1 MAWIFP
7 LLCAALL
14 LLRPGIALDAAGEA
28 CRLFALSVLPGLYPY
43 MILLLLALAHLP
55 PQAPFGAL
63 VALGWGAGSP
73 CGAKIC
79 RARQDLWPPRRLRRL
94 AVCCGTMSPMFLY
107 GTLGRWLHNETA
119 GLCVLLAVWGGG
131 WLAAQTIRPDPAPPR
146 LAAPPPAPPLTL
158 GMAVEQASIALLTV
172 CGCMVLGNVYSA
184 LIPALLPGLP
194 QSVRLGISCLLEVT
208 CASQSIALL
217 TVCGCM
223 VLGNVYSALI
233 PALLP
238 GLPQSVRLGISC
250 LLEVTCASQRLV
262 QLPLPLPLRVG
273 LLSGE
278 TGFGALA
285 LLLQNRA
292 LGPHGLWPLRQQL
305 GFQLL
310 HGLLSALTGYGL
322 ALLLL

>member
-55 PQAPFGAL
+55 AQAPFGAL

-107 GTLGRWLHNETA
+107 GTLGRWLHNEAA

-158 GMAVEQASIALLTV
+158 GMAVEQA
-172 CGCMVLGNVYSA
+172 
-184 LIPALLPGLP
+184 
-194 QSVRLGISCLLEVT
+194 
-208 CASQSIALL
+208 SIALL

>member
-107 GTLGRWLHNETA
+107 GTLGRWLHNEAA

-158 GMAVEQASIALLTV
+158 GMAVEQA
-172 CGCMVLGNVYSA
+172 
-184 LIPALLPGLP
+184 
-194 QSVRLGISCLLEVT
+194 
-208 CASQSIALL
+208 SIALL

>member
-43 MILLLLALAHLP
+43 MILLLLALAQLP

-208 CASQSIALL
+208 CASQ
-217 TVCGCM
+217 
-223 VLGNVYSALI
+223 
-233 PALLP
+233 
-238 GLPQSVRLGISC
+238 
-250 LLEVTCASQRLV
+250 RLV

>member
-208 CASQSIALL
+208 CASQ
-217 TVCGCM
+217 
-223 VLGNVYSALI
+223 
-233 PALLP
+233 
-238 GLPQSVRLGISC
+238 
-250 LLEVTCASQRLV
+250 RLV

-310 HGLLSALTGYGL
+310 HGFLSALMGYGL

>member
-55 PQAPFGAL
+55 AQAPFGAL

-107 GTLGRWLHNETA
+107 GTLGRWLHNEAA

-131 WLAAQTIRPDPAPPR
+131 WLAAQTIRPAPAPPR
-146 LAAPPPAPPLTL
+146 RAAPPPAPPLTL
-158 GMAVEQASIALLTV
+158 GMAVEQA
-172 CGCMVLGNVYSA
+172 
-184 LIPALLPGLP
+184 
-194 QSVRLGISCLLEVT
+194 
-208 CASQSIALL
+208 SIALL

>member
-55 PQAPFGAL
+55 AQAPFGAL

-107 GTLGRWLHNETA
+107 GTLGRWLHNEAA

-146 LAAPPPAPPLTL
+146 LAALPPAPPLTL
-158 GMAVEQASIALLTV
+158 GMAVEQA
-172 CGCMVLGNVYSA
+172 
-184 LIPALLPGLP
+184 
-194 QSVRLGISCLLEVT
+194 
-208 CASQSIALL
+208 SIALL

-292 LGPHGLWPLRQQL
+292 LGPPGLWPLRQQL
-305 GFQLL
+305 GFPLL